1 MSALEDQFLGLWQA
15 KFPSIALEREFS
27 DVEEWE
33 RDFQE
38 RYSKSKRSKR
48 YRADFAHPESLDASS
63 KFKAA
68 LICAAGMS
76 VDPAMSVM
84 RGNSTWP

>member
-1 MSALEDQFLGLWQA
+1 MSALEDQFFDYG
-15 KFPSIALEREFS
+15 KPSSFNRARTEFS

-33 RDFQE
+33 RDQE
-38 RYSKSKRSKR
+38 RYWKSKRSKR
-48 YRADFAHPESLDASS
+48 YRADLLIQNLDASS

-76 VDPAMSVM
+76 VI
-84 RGNSTWP
+84 RL

>member
-1 MSALEDQFLGLWQA
+1 MASQV
-15 KFPSIALEREFS
+15 PSIALEREFS

-38 RYSKSKRSKR
+38 STQNLNAQNVTELTSLIQN
-48 YRADFAHPESLDASS
+48 LDASS

-76 VDPAMSVM
+76 VDPAMSVCA
-84 RGNSTWP
+84 NSTWP

>member
-1 MSALEDQFLGLWQA
+1 MLKNGNVTSKNDTQNLSAQSVIELISRIRQA
-15 KFPSIALEREFS
+15 N
-27 DVEEWE
+27 
-33 RDFQE
+33 
-38 RYSKSKRSKR
+38 
-48 YRADFAHPESLDASS
+48 ASS

-84 RGNSTWP
+84 RGNSIWR